1 MNYAKHLR
9 DRITSLRLE
18 KNLSEY
24 QLSLELGKCKTY
36 IQAISSGKSL
46 PSFDAFF
53 DLCDYFQLTPEEFF
67 SQDGCQSRQLRRIQR
82 KLEELAPEDLS
93 LVEQILDRLSD
104 HDGEEGD
111 FHE

>member
-1 MNYAKHLR
+1 MNYEKYLR
-9 DRITSLRLE
+9 DKITRLRLE

-53 DLCDYFQLTPEEFF
+53 DLCEYFQLTPEEFF
-67 SQDGCQSRQLRRIQR
+67 SQDGCDSPQHRRIQH
-82 KLEELAPEDLS
+82 KMESLTAEDLA

-104 HDGEEGD
+104 HTGQEGD
-111 FHE
+111 CNE

>member
-1 MNYAKHLR
+1 MNYEKYLR
-9 DRITSLRLE
+9 DKITRLRLE

-53 DLCDYFQLTPEEFF
+53 DLCEYFQLTPEEFF
-67 SQDGCQSRQLRRIQR
+67 SQDDCDLGQYRRIR
-82 KLEELAPEDLS
+82 HKLEALSAEDLA
-93 LVEQILDRLSD
+93 LVEQLLDRLSA
-104 HDGEEGD
+104 HCEKGGCC
-111 FHE
+111 HE

>member
-1 MNYAKHLR
+1 MNYENYLR
-9 DRITSLRLE
+9 DKITLLRLE

-53 DLCDYFQLTPEEFF
+53 DLCEYFQLTPAEFF
-67 SQDGCQSRQLRRIQR
+67 SQDSCDSRQRRCIQH
-82 KLEELAPEDLS
+82 KLEALGPKDLA
-93 LVEQILDRLSD
+93 LVEQILDRLADS
-104 HDGEEGD
+104 GEQEGD
-111 FHE
+111 CHE